1 MSVSR
6 KRQTIFEAI
15 AKISKLK
22 LIMKKK
28 ISSEK
33 KFAAVQSTFSSI
45 LTISFVLFKRI
56 RKFQKTKSFQTDVR
70 MFKISIIEFVF
81 LFSSRSIIQF
91 VFQNFN
97 YYVSLTMSSKAKNEN
112 DEKKNA
118 KNKKKELTDLIM
130 REIQFMND
138 FDENEKNSFRFAV
151 SFSSEFSFKKS
162 KSSDKSKKIRSLSLS
177 SAIFYVFNEKL
188 LYDKKTM
195 LKNSVFY
202 KINSSNDDDVF
213 CLMFCLAII
222 KFKAF
227 KHAEIKFFVCHLIR
241 MKTLIF

>member
-1 MSVSR
+1 
-6 KRQTIFEAI
+6 
-15 AKISKLK
+15 
-22 LIMKKK
+22 
-28 ISSEK
+28 
-33 KFAAVQSTFSSI
+33 
-45 LTISFVLFKRI
+45 
-56 RKFQKTKSFQTDVR
+56 

-81 LFSSRSIIQF
+81 SFSLRLIIQF

-151 SFSSEFSFKKS
+151 LFSSEFSFKKS
-162 KSSDKSKKIRSLSLS
+162 KSFNKSKKIRSFSSS

-202 KINSSNDDDVF
+202 KINSSNDNDVF
-213 CLMFCLAII
+213 CLIFRFVII
-222 KFKAF
+222 KFKTF
-227 KHAEIKFFVCHLIR
+227 KYAKIKFFVCHLIR

>member
-1 MSVSR
+1 MSVLR
-6 KRQTIFEAI
+6 KRRIIFETI
-15 AKISKLK
+15 VKTFKLK

-28 ISSEK
+28 ISFEK
-33 KFAAVQSTFSSI
+33 KFAVLQSTFLSI
-45 LTISFVLFKRI
+45 STISFVFFKRI
-56 RKFQKTKSFQTDVR
+56 RKFQKTKSFQTNVR

-81 LFSSRSIIQF
+81 SFSSRSIIQF

-151 SFSSEFSFKKS
+151 LFSSEFSFKKS
-162 KSSDKSKKIRSLSLS
+162 KSFNKSKKIRSFLSS
-177 SAIFYVFNEKL
+177 SAIFYVFNEKM

-195 LKNSVFY
+195 LKNSIFY
-202 KINSSNDDDVF
+202 KINFSKIENVF
-213 CLMFCLAII
+213 CFKFRFAII
-222 KFKAF
+222 N
-227 KHAEIKFFVCHLIR
+227 L
-241 MKTLIF
+241 KTCNDIEATI